1 MNYKKVYIEITNI
14 CNKSCSFC
22 SASFRKKREMTLDE
36 FIRVIS
42 EIKKHTQ
49 YIYLHIKGEP
59 LLHHNLKEILSICS
73 DNNIKVN
80 ITTNGSLLNINKDI
94 LCKSSCVRQINI
106 STHSSNLKE
115 LDEIIN
121 AVDYIN
127 SNSKIYVVYRYWT
140 LKNIKIEE
148 NMIINRLIEKY
159 SFDNLMKEGILNN
172 KNIKINEYLYI
183 NKDLEFEWPN
193 IDSSY
198 HTDKGYCLGLTNH
211 IGILSDG
218 TVVPCCLDSEGLINL
233 GNIFEENLENIIN
246 SDLYQKMLKGF
257 RDNKRIC
264 ELCKHCSFNIKKH

>member
-94 LCKSSCVRQINI
+94 LR
-106 STHSSNLKE
+106 
-115 LDEIIN
+115 
-121 AVDYIN
+121 
-127 SNSKIYVVYRYWT
+127 
-140 LKNIKIEE
+140 
-148 NMIINRLIEKY
+148 MIIIIYRLH
-159 SFDNLMKEGILNN
+159 LMSK
-172 KNIKINEYLYI
+172 K
-183 NKDLEFEWPN
+183 
-193 IDSSY
+193 
-198 HTDKGYCLGLTNH
+198 
-211 IGILSDG
+211 
-218 TVVPCCLDSEGLINL
+218 PCCYNVGLATP
-233 GNIFEENLENIIN
+233 
-246 SDLYQKMLKGF
+246 
-257 RDNKRIC
+257 C
-264 ELCKHCSFNIKKH
+264 